1 MKRLVR
7 AAAAAAVLFG
17 LGFAYARFWWGPG
30 PEALERQRREVQR
43 LGEQLD
49 ERLRERARLRDS
61 AGENVVVGIPA
72 GVAERLAGEAM
83 AGLVPGI
90 GLTLH
95 DLRFRK
101 ADEVRARL
109 LLGRRTVGRFVL
121 SVHVREMR
129 AVLRPRKARLRFDDG
144 RVAISLPVSVEDGE
158 GRARLRF
165 KWDGRGVAGAV
176 CGDLDVTREVTATVP
191 RRTYTLEG
199 GLRLSVQGTALVAQP
214 EFGDVPLQGADRALP
229 RGVARRGRRD
239 REPQCAVPS
248 GAGAGSTS
256 TGRSAA
262 CSIAAS
268 ASPFPAASSSAR
280 CGCPS
285 RWSARCR
292 WAAASC
298 GSTRVRRTCPSG
310 RPASGTESR
319 SRWGRRALYNRS
331 TNPGGEHGEVAGS
344 RPGDPAGGG
353 RRLRTCWC

>member
-214 EFGDVPLQGADRALP
+214 EFGDVPLRVPIEPSPAAWRVVDDVIASRSAPCRAALARVDVHGKIRGLLDRGIRVTVPRRIFERPLRLP
-229 RGVARRGRRD
+229 LAVERSVSVGD
-239 REPQCAVPS
+239 RELRLEARPMDVSVGPARLWYGVQVEV
-248 GAGAGSTS
+248 GE
-256 TGRSAA
+256 TG
-262 CSIAAS
+262 
-268 ASPFPAASSSAR
+268 P
-280 CGCPS
+280 
-285 RWSARCR
+285 
-292 WAAASC
+292 
-298 GSTRVRRTCPSG
+298 
-310 RPASGTESR
+310 
-319 SRWGRRALYNRS
+319 L
-331 TNPGGEHGEVAGS
+331 
-344 RPGDPAGGG
+344 
-353 RRLRTCWC
+353 